1 MKFRLNLRVMA
12 FFPLFSSVTTS
23 VELNFLPMVSNIPFK
38 TETLSLQPA
47 WIKEHTSY
55 VSLHRLTFAQGE
67 ISSEK
72 GTAFLLP
79 TLLVVIENGSD
90 LILPYDNK
98 QLLLLAKTDFFLAI
112 QCCWLFIS
120 QLMLEIAQI
129 PKFFCVF
136 KLCK

>member
-1 MKFRLNLRVMA
+1 MA
-12 FFPLFSSVTTS
+12 FFPLFSSVTS
-23 VELNFLPMVSNIPFK
+23 VELNFLPTVSNVPFK
-38 TETLSLQPA
+38 TETLLSLQTA
-47 WIKEHTSY
+47 WIKEHASY

-98 QLLLLAKTDFFLAI
+98 HYYYLQRQIFFLQFDVAGY
-112 QCCWLFIS
+112 LFHD
-120 QLMLEIAQI
+120 
-129 PKFFCVF
+129 
-136 KLCK
+136 LC

>member
-1 MKFRLNLRVMA
+1 MA

-23 VELNFLPMVSNIPFK
+23 VELNFLPTVSNIPFK
-38 TETLSLQPA
+38 TETLLSLQPA
-47 WIKEHTSY
+47 WIKEHASY

-79 TLLVVIENGSD
+79 TLLVVIENGSV

-98 QLLLLAKTDFFLAI
+98 KLSMLLVIYFTTYVRNSPNTRIFLCI
-112 QCCWLFIS
+112 QTLQMNI
-120 QLMLEIAQI
+120 
-129 PKFFCVF
+129 
-136 KLCK
+136 